1 LLIPAK
7 EFYRLRSI
15 FPDLENVPTIH
26 RSSLGNFQLVDLE
39 WRSAFTLEQNPR
51 DATYLLCV
59 AFLGYIEQ
67 RVGSVYCS
75 STTATLV
82 NPSQSVTGITSEA
95 GQALLIAIDRQSI
108 EEVLAKLLNRFLKQ
122 PLVFAPAIDLTTDFG
137 ASLKEFVE
145 FLGLRRDPK
154 TASSPLMQN
163 ELERTLLTCLLKGVS
178 NNYSE
183 EILYHTRGAFACY
196 VIKARS
202 FIESHLQEDL
212 HLTDIAAAAGVSPRL
227 LQKAFAQH
235 CGCSPMRFVTQT
247 RLERIR
253 AELEQ
258 ASINT
263 RIMDVMM
270 CYGFTQSGK
279 FAKEYQQ
286 LFGEKPS
293 DTLKRSSQPDLQ
305 NSPLWQE
312 IDDPHAERIVGGVVQ
327 RDFPEINYPETS
339 LIAPVR
345 GDPEWWWRLL
355 TIDRDIVNQQ
365 LSQSET
371 QPSELARRQTAVE
384 RVEMS
389 QAGHARC
396 HPLRCQIRSNYPA
409 RGSQSAFPPLSLA
422 CNIDLWKHSTST

>member
-1 LLIPAK
+1 
-7 EFYRLRSI
+7 
-15 FPDLENVPTIH
+15 
-26 RSSLGNFQLVDLE
+26 
-39 WRSAFTLEQNPR
+39 
-51 DATYLLCV
+51 
-59 AFLGYIEQ
+59 
-67 RVGSVYCS
+67 
-75 STTATLV
+75 
-82 NPSQSVTGITSEA
+82 
-95 GQALLIAIDRQSI
+95 
-108 EEVLAKLLNRFLKQ
+108 
-122 PLVFAPAIDLTTDFG
+122 
-137 ASLKEFVE
+137 
-145 FLGLRRDPK
+145 
-154 TASSPLMQN
+154 
-163 ELERTLLTCLLKGVS
+163 
-178 NNYSE
+178 
-183 EILYHTRGAFACY
+183 
-196 VIKARS
+196 
-202 FIESHLQEDL
+202 
-212 HLTDIAAAAGVSPRL
+212 
-227 LQKAFAQH
+227 
-235 CGCSPMRFVTQT
+235 
-247 RLERIR
+247 
-253 AELEQ
+253 
-258 ASINT
+258 
-263 RIMDVMM
+263 MDVMI

-384 RVEMS
+384 RVDMS